1 MTCRL
6 CGQPVLAE
14 HSLLCQGCDRARLR
28 AAAEARGAG
37 VQDNRLR
44 LVRQF
49 SQETWIAA
57 RKMAERVAGDL
68 RIAEARVE
76 KEPDGT

>member
-1 MTCRL
+1 
-6 CGQPVLAE
+6 
-14 HSLLCQGCDRARLR
+14 LR